1 MQKLISDCGHYV
13 DVRSGVVECLLKEYS
28 LIVHS
33 MLGTPGSSFLIKK
46 GDLS

>member
-1 MQKLISDCGHYV
+1 MQELISDCGHYV
-13 DVRSGVVECLLKEYS
+13 DVRSGVVECLVKRIP

-46 GDLS
+46 GDLN